1 MSFDPTRTSP
11 FAASRRPSRRGLRGR
26 RGLMAL
32 FAGLVAAATMLVPSA
47 AQAGT
52 NWWDATNPQT
62 PDVQLNVT
70 GAPFTGTT
78 ASGEVRGLIDAHTH
92 MFSNEGFGGNIVCG
106 QTYSVHGVADALKDC
121 PAHYPDG
128 KTAIVE
134 NLTNARLGD
143 PFATHDP
150 VGWPSFTFWPSY
162 DSFTHQQM
170 YYKWVERSWRGG
182 QRIMVNDLVTNS
194 GLCLINGVV
203 NPPNKYNCDDMD
215 TVRREAKKTYELQSF
230 IDNQFV
236 GPGKGW
242 FRVVKSADEA
252 RSVIE
257 QGKLAV
263 VLGVETSEPFGCKQT
278 LGIPGC
284 TKAQIDA
291 GLDEL
296 YNLGVRS
303 MFLCHKFDNALCGIR
318 YDEHTTGLIVNLGQ
332 FLTTGT
338 WWNPQPCKA
347 NEVPDHTVIG
357 GVLPK
362 ELAIAFPAA
371 ILPVYGPGPHCN
383 PRGLSELGEYA
394 LRGMMKRKMMVEV
407 DHMSAKAAESALSI
421 MEKAGYAGV
430 LSSHSWL
437 ADAFAERVYKLG
449 GFQTQYG
456 HNTREFVDDAN
467 RTKALRDKYGVGYGF
482 GMDMNGFGGTPAPRD
497 AGNQANPGPVT
508 YPFTSFDGGTVLDK
522 QVSGTRT
529 FDVNKDGV
537 AHYGQIPEW
546 VEDIRKVGGQGL
558 INDLSRGPES
568 YLRTMKATETHV
580 DSVNLAKGRAA
591 TASSTEWSLLG
602 SFTPAKAVDGN
613 LATRWASGWSDNQWL
628 QVDLGS
634 AQQVGKVSID
644 WEKAYATGYAIQ
656 VSTNGTTWTTVSQTA
671 VGKGGLTVAQFTPTN
686 ARYVRV
692 AMNKRAT
699 NYGYSI
705 FELGVYAK

>member
-1 MSFDPTRTSP
+1 MLPNPVRP
-11 FAASRRPSRRGLRGR
+11 RRALLGL
-26 RGLMAL
+26 L
-32 FAGLVAAATMLVPSA
+32 AGLLAVTTLLVPSA

-52 NWWDATNPQT
+52 NWWEPTNPQT
-62 PDVQLNVT
+62 PDAQVNIT

-78 ASGEVRGLIDAHTH
+78 ANGEVRGLIDAHTH

-106 QTYSVHGVADALKDC
+106 ATFSTAGVADALKDC

-128 KTAIVE
+128 KAAIVE
-134 NLTNARLGD
+134 NLTNSRLGS
-143 PFATHDP
+143 PFASHDP
-150 VGWPSFTFWPSY
+150 VGWPSFKFWPAY

-170 YYKWVERSWRGG
+170 YYKWVERAWRGG

-203 NPPNKYNCDDMD
+203 NPPNKYSCDDMD
-215 TVRREAKKTYELQSF
+215 SVRREAKRTYELQDF
-230 IDNQFV
+230 IDNQYG

-242 FRVVKSADEA
+242 FRIVKSSDEA
-252 RSVIE
+252 RAVITA
-257 QGKLAV
+257 GKLAV

-303 MFLCHKFDNALCGIR
+303 MFLCHKFDNALCGVR
-318 YDEHTTGLIVNLGQ
+318 YDEETTGLIVNMGQ

-338 WWNPQPCKA
+338 WWSPKQCKA
-347 NEVPDHTVIG
+347 GEVPDHTVIG

-362 ELAIAFPAA
+362 ELAEAFPKA
-371 ILPVYGPGPHCN
+371 IVPLYGPGPHCN
-383 PRGLSELGEYA
+383 PIGLTALGEYA
-394 LRGMMKRKMMVEV
+394 LHGMMKRHMMVEV
-407 DHMSAKAAESALSI
+407 DHMSAKAAESAISI
-421 MEKAGYAGV
+421 MEQAGYAGA

-437 ADAFAERVYKLG
+437 ADAFAERVYRLG

-456 HNTREFVDDAN
+456 HSTRQFVADAN

-497 AGNQANPGPVT
+497 GGNQASPGPVT
-508 YPFTSFDGGTVLDK
+508 YPFTTFDGGSTVDK
-522 QVSGTRT
+522 EVSGSRT
-529 FDVNKDGV
+529 FDVNTDGV
-537 AHYGQIPEW
+537 AHYGQIPDW

-558 INDLSRGPES
+558 IDDLARGAES
-568 YLRTMKATETHV
+568 YLQTMKKTEQHT
-580 DSVNLAKGRAA
+580 DSVNLAKGKTA

-602 SFTPAKAVDGN
+602 SYKPAKAVDGN
-613 LATRWASGWSDNQWL
+613 LGTRWASGWSDNQWL

-634 AQQVGKVSID
+634 VQSVGKVSVN
-644 WEKAYATGYAIQ
+644 WETAYATAYAVQ
-656 VSTNGTTWTTVSQTA
+656 VSTNGTTWQTVSTTTL
-671 VGKGGLTVAQFTPTN
+671 GKGGLDVAIFAPTN

-692 AMNKRAT
+692 AMSKRAT
-699 NYGYSI
+699 NYGYSVY
-705 FELGVYAK
+705 ELGVYNT